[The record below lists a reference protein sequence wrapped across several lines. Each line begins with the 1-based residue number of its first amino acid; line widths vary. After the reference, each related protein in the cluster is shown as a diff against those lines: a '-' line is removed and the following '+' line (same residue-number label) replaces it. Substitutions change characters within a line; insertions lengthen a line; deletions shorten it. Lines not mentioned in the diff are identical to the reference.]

1 MNKIEL
7 SVKQIIK
14 SALVNLAEKYLD
26 NFNYA
31 NALFE
36 ISDFFQVKDVAITK
50 ASEVFSGNQDQEKL
64 IEAINDSDDA
74 DDIVRAVRRNVS
86 DKKEVKKLFTE
97 INQEIISTIDKH
109 DLVFQN
115 GVSCAEIENIGEFFS
130 LDEASKRAIMLFHA
144 WDEVSEFEDLCN
156 SECRNFSQ
164 NKMYSFIGT
173 AIHCKGSEVSSA
185 IKCLREKGIIETSRY
200 IFPKLTSEINDYII
214 EFDGSSIAERFSKKL
229 KFDKTFKLPSFPI
242 PEEDVEIIKK
252 MLKSSEPRHIL
263 LYGEPG
269 SGKSEFA
276 KALAKKLRKD
286 IFIPNRESKN
296 AELTHTSI
304 KATIFTASRSK
315 SIALIDE
322 ADEFLE
328 TAQTGFMLFGGKSN
342 NERKGAV
349 NLLMDEANASII
361 WITNS
366 IAGIDKSTRRRFAYS
381 LRFDG
386 ISESQKEV
394 IIKNSISKNKI
405 SKKFI
410 PQMKTLSKRYG
421 LSTAGIGLVL
431 DKATSISD
439 NDFELAYN
447 IDKIAKAH
455 YELISNKKPVGEEL
469 KVDERFDPSILN
481 IDFPVNSISKTL
493 ENYKKATENGE
504 KIPLSFLFSGVAGT
518 GKTQLGRFIADK
530 LGKELIV
537 KRMSEIS
544 NCYVG
549 ETEKNIRKM
558 FLDATRNDAVL
569 MIDEADSLFYDRRNA
584 NRSWEISQTN
594 EILAQMEV
602 FNGVF
607 ICTTNLADSMDAA
620 AMRRFN
626 WKVKFS
632 APTHEGRIKLYSKY
646 FLENK
651 TPSNEVEDSLYS
663 MDGLC
668 PGDFK
673 AVWQKIRFLPEKPDS
688 LILDALK
695 TELSYKKDISTTSNK
710 IGFC

>member
-7 SVKQIIK
+7 SIKQVIK
-14 SALVNLAEKYLD
+14 SALVNLAEKYADNLD
-26 NFNYA
+26 YA
-31 NALFE
+31 SALYE
-36 ISDFFQVKDVAITK
+36 ISDYYQLKEVALAKVPDI
-50 ASEVFSGNQDQEKL
+50 FSSDKNCDKF
-64 IEAINDSDDA
+64 IEAINDSDDPR
-74 DDIVRAVRRNVS
+74 DIMRSIRRNVS
-86 DKKEVKKLFTE
+86 NIKDANRLFGA
-97 INQEIISTIDKH
+97 ISQEILSKIDKS
-109 DLVFQN
+109 DLMFQD
-115 GVSCAEIENIGEFFS
+115 GVSCAEIESIGDFFG
-130 LDEASKRAIMLFHA
+130 LDETSKRVITFLYA
-144 WDEVSEFEDLCN
+144 WDEVNEFEDLC
-156 SECRNFSQ
+156 SKECRNLSQ
-164 NKMYSFIGT
+164 RKMYSFIGT
-173 AIHCKGSEVSSA
+173 AIQCKEDEVA
-185 IKCLREKGIIETSRY
+185 TAMKTLREKKIIETSRY
-200 IFPKLTSEINDYII
+200 IFPRLVNNISEYIDQY
-214 EFDGSSIAERFSKKL
+214 DGSSIAEKFSKRL
-229 KFDKTFKLPSFPI
+229 KFDDTFDLSTFPI
-242 PEEDVEIIKK
+242 DKDDVNIIKK
-252 MLKSSEPRHIL
+252 MLTSSEPRHIL

-286 IFIPNRESKN
+286 IYIPNRDGKD
-296 AELTHTSI
+296 AELTHTNI
-304 KATIFTASRSK
+304 KATIYSAWRSK

-328 TAQTGFMLFGGKSN
+328 TKSLSIFGESVN

-349 NLLMDEANASII
+349 NMLMDEVKGSII

-366 IAGIDKSTRRRFAYS
+366 ITGIDNSTRRRFAYS

-386 ISESQKEV
+386 ISDSQKEA
-394 IIKNSISKNKI
+394 IIKNTISKNKI
-405 SKKFI
+405 SKKFL

-421 LSTAGIGLVL
+421 LSTASIGLVL
-431 DKATSISD
+431 DKAVSISE
-439 NDFELAYN
+439 NNSELAYN

-469 KVDERFDPSILN
+469 KVDERFDTSILN

-504 KIPLSFLFSGVAGT
+504 KIPMSFLFSGVAGT
-518 GKTQLGRFIADK
+518 GKTQLGRYIADE
-530 LGKELIV
+530 LGKELIL

-558 FLDATRNDAVL
+558 FLEATRNNAVL
-569 MIDEADSLFYDRRNA
+569 MIDEADSLFYNRSNA

-594 EILAQMEV
+594 ELLAQMEV
-602 FNGVF
+602 YSGVF
-607 ICTTNLADSMDAA
+607 ICTTNLVDSMDAA

-651 TPSNEVEDSLYS
+651 TPSNEVEDNLYY
-663 MDGLC
+663 MDSLC

-688 LILDALK
+688 LILEALK
-695 TELSYKKDISTTSNK
+695 AELSYKKDISTTSNK